1 MNTKTVAKIL
11 AGVSLA
17 VACVIIYAGC
27 NVVSAS
33 ELTWAKETPKY
44 DTVFYDMDAA
54 CSDLEEDYVK
64 SVFRTTLMELSYRD
78 ARLEGNVVKTT
89 NILSAYHYQ
98 AELITIYF
106 DYAVALECD
115 WSEELTNE
123 K

>member
-17 VACVIIYAGC
+17 VACVIIYAGY
-27 NVVSAS
+27 NAVNAS

-54 CSDLEEDYVK
+54 CSDLEKNYTR

-78 ARLEGNVVKTT
+78 AKLDGNVVKTT
-89 NILSAYHYQ
+89 NLVSAYHYQ
-98 AELITIYF
+98 AELTTIYF
-106 DYAVALECD
+106 DYAVALECG